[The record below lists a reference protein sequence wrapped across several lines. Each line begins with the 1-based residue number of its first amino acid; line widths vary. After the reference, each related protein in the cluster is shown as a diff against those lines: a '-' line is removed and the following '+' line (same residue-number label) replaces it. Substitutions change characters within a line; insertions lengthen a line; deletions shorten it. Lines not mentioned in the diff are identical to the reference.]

1 MRWCCTWDPDGLYW
15 QVCAYEVA
23 EKHDVFSTQYR
34 FCPVVCYRSS
44 IVAGEPWG
52 YGPGLGCLPDVKVG
66 NRIVQLEL
74 QSAAIAVSGVWQAED
89 DGVLNPRSVKL
100 TPGAI
105 IPIAQGSKGLQPLQ
119 FPGRIDI
126 SQAKLDEIQNNVKRA
141 FYVVKVK
148 PEDAARMTATGY
160 AGQKDQMIR
169 EMRGMYGQL
178 RSEFAEPVMLR
189 TLELGER
196 MGLVKEPLMERLTDV
211 LLVGPLAQDVQGA
224 EVQRVGQ
231 GHHGDR
237 AGGRAGRRHG
247 GGQAVRAGAVGGR
260 QDARREQGVPE
271 QARAGEAGDAG
282 GADREPDAG
291 QRSWPKTTRR
301 LPRGSR
307 GRGDRAGAADAREGG
322 VSVTAEVQAA
332 LRKLTGGE
340 WRDTFP
346 DAGWRDRL
354 RHDGRRPTRRGR
366 VLDGPQPG
374 RGRLARAAGA
384 RALGG
389 GGGRVNLADLDALAD
404 ATSRPG
410 PSWRRQAEPPKE
422 PRELQF
428 AFVRAFRGPDGLQVL
443 DHLQRLTIGRAMPAT
458 ATPDQL
464 RHLEGQRELVLYIL
478 NRSTA
483 GSERSDPPCRSTS
496 TTASASRP
504 SSSRSTPTTPIPPAQ
519 GGEFAE
525 ELGTDAAAQ
534 ARKAEEARAGAPPS
548 TSRARSR
555 CWCARAT

>member
-1 MRWCCTWDPDGLYW
+1 VAYDVEALSLRCDDAWTVASMWHSAIREAYRWLLPHQYVRMVAGDGGATSTRPISDHIFDPTGQQSLADGANQIAEALHPWDQPWLRLSPRDDAPEEVGQQIEDAADGLTKVLSSLNSRSNFHTAAIASHQDFLVSTGFLLGERDPFDESRIRWQASPAWRWAIEADQGGRLVGLYRKLSPRARELPVLFPGGKFSSETNDLINGGEQERQTRVDMRWCCTWDPDGLYW

-189 TLELGER
+189 TLEIAER

-224 EVQRVGQ
+224 EVQRVAKAIMAIEQAVGPGAGMAAVKLSELVPWVVAKTHAESKVFLSKPELEKLATQVATIASQMLAAQLAKSNPPPPAGQ
-231 GHHGDR
+231 PT
-237 AGGRAGRRHG
+237 AGATGPVPPMLGRA
-247 GGQAVRAGAVGGR
+247 A
-260 QDARREQGVPE
+260 
-271 QARAGEAGDAG
+271 
-282 GADREPDAG
+282 
-291 QRSWPKTTRR
+291 
-301 LPRGSR
+301 
-307 GRGDRAGAADAREGG
+307 
-322 VSVTAEVQAA
+322 
-332 LRKLTGGE
+332 
-340 WRDTFP
+340 
-346 DAGWRDRL
+346 
-354 RHDGRRPTRRGR
+354 
-366 VLDGPQPG
+366 
-374 RGRLARAAGA
+374 
-384 RALGG
+384 
-389 GGGRVNLADLDALAD
+389 
-404 ATSRPG
+404 
-410 PSWRRQAEPPKE
+410 
-422 PRELQF
+422 
-428 AFVRAFRGPDGLQVL
+428 
-443 DHLQRLTIGRAMPAT
+443 
-458 ATPDQL
+458 
-464 RHLEGQRELVLYIL
+464 
-478 NRSTA
+478 
-483 GSERSDPPCRSTS
+483 
-496 TTASASRP
+496 
-504 SSSRSTPTTPIPPAQ
+504 
-519 GGEFAE
+519 
-525 ELGTDAAAQ
+525 
-534 ARKAEEARAGAPPS
+534 
-548 TSRARSR
+548 
-555 CWCARAT
+555 

>member
-189 TLELGER
+189 TLEIAER

-260 QDARREQGVPE
+260 EDARREQGVPV

-282 GADREPDAG
+282 GDDRQPDARRAVGQVQPAAPRGAADR
-291 QRSWPKTTRR
+291 
-301 LPRGSR
+301 
-307 GRGDRAGAADAREGG
+307 RGDRAGAADAREGRVIAPIVITVDLPAWLVAILERLEPPQLAVSGPLTLLPRGQPLETSVSSIPNDKDG
-322 VSVTAEVQAA
+322 VQHFVPAA
-332 LRKLTGGE
+332 Y
-340 WRDTFP
+340 
-346 DAGWRDRL
+346 
-354 RHDGRRPTRRGR
+354 
-366 VLDGPQPG
+366 DGPLSG
-374 RGRLARAAGA
+374 AVVAG
-384 RALGG
+384 
-389 GGGRVNLADLDALAD
+389 DAV
-404 ATSRPG
+404 S
-410 PSWRRQAEPPKE
+410 E
-422 PRELQF
+422 
-428 AFVRAFRGPDGLQVL
+428 VRAETPDGLA
-443 DHLQRLTIGRAMPAT
+443 QRLVTVPGATGSVTVRYRA
-458 ATPDQL
+458 DL
-464 RHLEGQRELVLYIL
+464 RHGEDVVESVLERTYEVV
-478 NRSTA
+478 
-483 GSERSDPPCRSTS
+483 PPDEPGLQ
-496 TTASASRP
+496 TTGVDVVDKLP
-504 SSSRSTPTTPIPPAQ
+504 
-519 GGEFAE
+519 
-525 ELGTDAAAQ
+525 
-534 ARKAEEARAGAPPS
+534 
-548 TSRARSR
+548 
-555 CWCARAT
+555 